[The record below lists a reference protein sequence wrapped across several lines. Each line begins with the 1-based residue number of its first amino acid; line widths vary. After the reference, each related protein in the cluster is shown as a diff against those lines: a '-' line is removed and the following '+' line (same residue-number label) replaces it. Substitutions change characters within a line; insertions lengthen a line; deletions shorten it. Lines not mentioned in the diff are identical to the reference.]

1 MTSTGQDSTATRQRR
16 SIHSPQTPPQDPSI
30 ISVRP
35 QTRPDEGG
43 EGDQWAVQ
51 WILTSLSVWQKPGV
65 KKGTGLRSSPRLA
78 EVKKKGR
85 MKKLSQAAEQELVEG
100 MQGLVREAW
109 P

>member
-1 MTSTGQDSTATRQRR
+1 MTSTGQDSTTTKQRR
-16 SIHSPQTPPQDPSI
+16 SIHNPQTPPQDSSI

-35 QTRPDEGG
+35 QIRPDEGEG
-43 EGDQWAVQ
+43 EQWAVQ
-51 WILTSLSVWQKPGV
+51 WTLTFFSVWQKPGV

-85 MKKLSQAAEQELVEG
+85 MKKLSQAAEQELI
-100 MQGLVREAW
+100 QGIQVLVREAW